1 MVVFSLAVVRDP
13 AVKYSNPDGTIQNRS
28 PAYLSEYA
36 SAARRVGDNDEDW
49 TTIMMTRRSYEPR
62 NAVIGML
69 PHLPQVVS

>member
-36 SAARRVGDNDEDW
+36 SGQ
-49 TTIMMTRRSYEPR
+49 
-62 NAVIGML
+62 NAVRLSQI
-69 PHLPQVVS
+69 PFSSVVVSFLIFVV